1 MIAGAASAATLQ
13 RRFGPNA
20 ILLAGPGLSVL
31 APMLLLAAPA
41 GGVAVPFAAL
51 FLVGFGPMMWLI
63 CQTGIR
69 QIVTP
74 PAMLGRVGA
83 VLQVAIYG
91 VRPLGALAG
100 GALAAG
106 QGPAAGIWLAGAGFA
121 ASLVVVLVS
130 DLVRLRRLPA
140 AAPA

>member
-1 MIAGAASAATLQ
+1 MIAGAALAAGVL

-20 ILLAGPGLSVL
+20 VLLAGPGLSVL
-31 APMLLLAAPA
+31 APALLLVAPA
-41 GGVAVPFAAL
+41 GGAALPFAAL
-51 FLVGFGPMMWLI
+51 FLIGFGPMMWLI

-69 QIVTP
+69 QVVTP

-106 QGPAAGIWLAGAGFA
+106 FGPAAGIWLAGAGFA
-121 ASLVVVLVS
+121 VACAVVLGS

-140 AAPA
+140 AVAA